1 MAGDEWRPECAS
13 REPGAGCGGGRRV
26 TMRNFP
32 EKISAPARWRVEVRG
47 IVQGV
52 GFRPFIYRLAREQRL
67 SGWVQN
73 TSGNVVI
80 EVEGDE
86 EALSRFLDSLP
97 HRAPP
102 MAHIENMAATP
113 QPVRGEGG
121 FFIRE
126 SRAEAEKY
134 QPISPDVATCGEC
147 LREIFSPGDRR
158 YLYPFT
164 NCTDCGPRF
173 TIIRDIPYDRPL
185 TTMRDFIMCS
195 DCREEYDDPLNRRF
209 HAQPNACPRCGPA
222 LRLTDAAGADISGP
236 DVIGRVVELLGEGNI
251 VAVKGL
257 GGFQLACDATSREAV
272 EKLRGRKKRPGK
284 PFALMMASLEEAEKH
299 CRVSPEEAALLGSPQ
314 APIVL
319 LEWRRSASGIAPGV
333 AEKNRYLGVMLPYTP
348 LHHILMRRAPWPL
361 VMTSGNL
368 SEEPICRDNDEA
380 LRRLKG
386 IADYFLVHNR
396 DIHARYDDS
405 VCLVERGAPRTVR
418 RARGYAPSP
427 IGLPFRARQVLACGA
442 EEKSTFCL
450 TRDEHA
456 FLSQHIG
463 DMDNEE
469 TLEHFKNTIDLY
481 RKLFRVRPE
490 AIAYDCHPEY
500 LSGKY
505 ALEQAADQGLKAVP
519 VQHHHAHIV
528 SCLTENDF
536 TGPVIGVAFDGT
548 GYGDDGNL
556 WGGEFLVGDGWGV
569 RRAAHLEYVPMPGGA
584 AAVRRPYRMA
594 LGYLYTS
601 LDPEFSP
608 EGLPLAGRV
617 AGEELSV
624 IRKQLERGLNAP
636 LTSSAG
642 RLFDAVA
649 ALAGVRMEIEYA
661 AQAAIELE
669 MLVSEDLSRLEAYPF
684 RIGRENG
691 VLVIRL
697 PEFVSAVVD
706 DVRKGVPAP
715 VISGRFHLTVARIIG
730 DTCRRV
736 AERSGLETVALSG
749 GVFQNRRLFNLAA
762 DILERD
768 GFRVLSHRRVP
779 CNDGG
784 IALGQAVIAHH
795 VLEKS

>member
-1 MAGDEWRPECAS
+1 
-13 REPGAGCGGGRRV
+13 
-26 TMRNFP
+26 MRSFP
-32 EKISAPARWRVEVRG
+32 EKISAPARWRLEVRG
-47 IVQGV
+47 TVQGV
-52 GFRPFIYRLAREQRL
+52 GFRPFIYRLAREQQL

-73 TSGNVVI
+73 TSGSVVI

-97 HRAPP
+97 RRAPP
-102 MAHIENMAATP
+102 MAHIENVAATS
-113 QPVRGEGG
+113 QPVRGESG

-126 SRAEAEKY
+126 SRAEAERC

-147 LREIFSPGDRR
+147 LREVFSPGDRR

-185 TTMRDFIMCS
+185 TTMRDFTMCP
-195 DCREEYDDPLNRRF
+195 DCREEYDDPLDRRF

-222 LRLTDAAGADISGP
+222 LRLTDTAGTDISGP
-236 DVIGRVVELLGEGNI
+236 DVIGRVVELLGEGDI

-257 GGFQLACDATSREAV
+257 GGFQLACNATSREAV
-272 EKLRGRKKRPGK
+272 QKLRERKKRPGK
-284 PFALMMASLEEAEKH
+284 PFALMMASREEVEKH
-299 CRVSPEEAALLGSPQ
+299 CRVSPEEAALLDSPQ

-319 LEWRRSASGIAPGV
+319 LEWRRSVSSIDPGV
-333 AEKNRYLGVMLPYTP
+333 AEKNRYLGVMLPCTP

-368 SEEPICRDNDEA
+368 SEETICRDNGEA
-380 LRRLKG
+380 LRRLRC

-405 VCLVERGAPRTVR
+405 VCLVERGVPRTVR

-427 IGLPFRARQVLACGA
+427 IGLPFRTRQVLACGA
-442 EEKSTFCL
+442 EEKNTFCL

-469 TLEHFKNTIDLY
+469 TLEHFKNTVDLY
-481 RKLFRVRPE
+481 QRLFRVRPE
-490 AIAYDCHPEY
+490 AIAYDGHPEY
-500 LSGKY
+500 LSSKY
-505 ALEQAADQGLKAVP
+505 ALERAAGEGLRTVP
-519 VQHHHAHIV
+519 VQHHRAHII
-528 SCLTENDF
+528 SCLAENDF
-536 TGPVIGVAFDGT
+536 PGAVIGVAFDGT
-548 GYGDDGNL
+548 GYGDDGKL
-556 WGGEFLVGDGWGV
+556 WGGEFLVGDGRGLQ
-569 RRAAHLEYVPMPGGA
+569 RAAHLEYVPMPGGA
-584 AAVRRPYRMA
+584 AVVRKPYRMA
-594 LGYLYTS
+594 LGYLHT
-601 LDPEFSP
+601 LLGRDFSP
-608 EGLPLAGRV
+608 EGLPLAGW
-617 AGEELSV
+617 AKGEEISV

-649 ALAGVRMEIEYA
+649 ALTGVRMEIDYA

-669 MLVSEDLSRLEAYPF
+669 MLAPEDLSRLEAYPF
-684 RIGRENG
+684 RITEENE
-691 VLVIRL
+691 LMMIRL
-697 PEFVSAVVD
+697 SELVFAVVD
-706 DVRKGVPAP
+706 DVRRGVAAP
-715 VISGRFHLTVARIIG
+715 VVSGRFHLTVARIIG
-730 DTCRRV
+730 DTCRLV
-736 AERSGLETVALSG
+736 SGRSGLDTVALSG

-762 DILERD
+762 DILEKD

-784 IALGQAVIAHH
+784 IALGQAVIAHYQ
-795 VLEKS
+795 LERG